1 MDWSGF
7 KILFFDLD
15 GTLLN
20 SQKCIS
26 EMTARSIAQCKEKG
40 LKIGVCTS
48 RSEINSLVFI
58 DKIKPDVIVSSGG
71 ALVNVEGRYIAKHEF
86 SGDETKDIIQKLR
99 DLIGNDCEIT
109 VDTVSA
115 HYWNYKIDPNFTE
128 ANWGD
133 SIFSDFRDFNR
144 PSLKICV
151 EIQDESKIK
160 AFFDLFKE
168 YDCIHF
174 SDGNWYKITKR
185 DITKERAVQDVV
197 SYYGYSA
204 DAAISFGDDF
214 ADIGMLKM
222 SGLGVAMGN
231 GLDEVKAVADI
242 VVGTNDENGI
252 ACFINREIL
261 K

>member
-1 MDWSGF
+1 M
-7 KILFFDLD
+7 
-15 GTLLN
+15 
-20 SQKCIS
+20 
-26 EMTARSIAQCKEKG
+26 
-40 LKIGVCTS
+40 
-48 RSEINSLVFI
+48 
-58 DKIKPDVIVSSGG
+58 
-71 ALVNVEGRYIAKHEF
+71 
-86 SGDETKDIIQKLR
+86 
-99 DLIGNDCEIT
+99 
-109 VDTVSA
+109 DTVSA

-133 SIFSDFRDFNR
+133 SIFSDFRDFNC

-151 EIQDESKIK
+151 EIRDESKIK
-160 AFFDLFKE
+160 AFFDSFKE
-168 YDCIHF
+168 YDCIRF

-204 DAAISFGDDF
+204 DAVISFGDDF
-214 ADIGMLKM
+214 ADIRMLKM

>member
-71 ALVNVEGRYIAKHEF
+71 ALVNVEDRYIAKHEF
-86 SGDETKDIIQKLR
+86 SDDETKEVIQKLR

-109 VDTVSA
+109 VDTVAA

-160 AFFDLFKE
+160 AFLICLRSMIAFIFQTGIGIK
-168 YDCIHF
+168 
-174 SDGNWYKITKR
+174 SQKG
-185 DITKERAVQDVV
+185 
-197 SYYGYSA
+197 
-204 DAAISFGDDF
+204 ISRKKGRS
-214 ADIGMLKM
+214 KM
-222 SGLGVAMGN
+222 SFPIM
-231 GLDEVKAVADI
+231 DI
-242 VVGTNDENGI
+242 PPTRPFPL
-252 ACFINREIL
+252 ATIL
-261 K
+261 PISEC